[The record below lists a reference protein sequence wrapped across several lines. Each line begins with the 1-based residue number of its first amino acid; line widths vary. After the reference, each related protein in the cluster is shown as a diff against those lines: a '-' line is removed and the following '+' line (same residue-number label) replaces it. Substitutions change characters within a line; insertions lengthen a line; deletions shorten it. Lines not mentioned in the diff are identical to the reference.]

1 MIVTLNNLFILEPYQ
16 QGQGI
21 RTEVRAGL
29 ALPGQKLN
37 LVPLKLKADAKVDG
51 QIFKAGSVAY
61 IPEDVLM
68 TAQWAKMT
76 RKAPDIEGEFIL
88 VESRYV
94 SAVKQKEE

>member
-1 MIVTLNNLFILEPYQ
+1 MIITLNGLFILEPYQ

-37 LVPLKLKADAKVDG
+37 LVPLKLKANTKIDG
-51 QIFKAGSVAY
+51 QLFKEGSIAYVA
-61 IPEDVLM
+61 EDILM
-68 TAQWAKMT
+68 TSQWAKLT
-76 RKAPDIEGEFIL
+76 RKATGIDGEFII

-94 SAVKQKEE
+94 SAVKPKED

>member
-1 MIVTLNNLFILEPYQ
+1 MIIALNGLFILEPYQ

-37 LVPLKLKADAKVDG
+37 LVPLKLKADTKVDG
-51 QIFKAGSVAY
+51 QLFKAGSIAY
-61 IPEDVLM
+61 IPEDILM
-68 TAQWAKMT
+68 TSQWAKLT
-76 RKAPDIEGEFIL
+76 RKAPDIDGEFIL

-94 SAVKQKEE
+94 SAVKPRED